1 MSREEDGYGYLSNC
15 PKCGHD
21 RMQYKI
27 KFCKGYFLENGGKCH
42 YGVDEHLHGY
52 CVCGYSWREECKD
65 KK

>member
-1 MSREEDGYGYLSNC
+1 MSEQGYLSNC

-21 RMQYKI
+21 RSHHSVKY
-27 KFCKGYFLENGGKCH
+27 CDGYTTQSTLLPCY

-65 KK
+65 KKN